1 MKKSNVRSKN
11 NKTVN
16 YAPGMR
22 IVVRDAEWI
31 VRQADPSAD
40 GGYLIKCDGLSEL
53 VRGKEGLFL
62 TSIENDPQIGA
73 APIEIL
79 DPATTRLVE
88 DRSSNYRGTL
98 LYIESLLRQRVPTD
112 ENIHFGHQAA
122 MDPLPFQLD
131 PTLTALKQPQQRIL
145 IADTVGLGKTLEA
158 GILMSE
164 LMRRG
169 KGKRILVL
177 AVKSMLTQF
186 QKEMWNRFSIP
197 LTRLDSTGLQR
208 VRNKIPTNHNP
219 FHFFDKSIISIDTL
233 KQDIEYR
240 HYLEQA
246 YWDIIVI
253 DEAHN
258 VAERGSNSQRSRL
271 AKLLASRSDTLIMLS
286 ATPHDG
292 RPESFASLMN
302 MLDATAISNPKDY
315 KHEDFNDKG
324 LVVRRFK
331 KDVKDQIA
339 KEFPER
345 QIETIRS
352 NATAIEEDAYQ
363 ELLDANFGSLDKS
376 SEGGQNHSRLFR
388 VTLEKALFS
397 SPMACLSTV
406 NNRLNKLKNKDE
418 CEFYDDIN
426 TLKSLAQ
433 SLKRIDA
440 PHFSKYQ
447 RLLTLIQDKKS
458 GFGWKPNKKDDRI
471 VIFTESIPTLQFL
484 QQHLTTD
491 LDLKDG
497 QLAVLHGQMPDTD
510 IMDIVESFGKLESK
524 IRVLVC
530 SDVASEGIN
539 LHYQS
544 HKMIHFDIPW
554 SLMVFQQRNGRIDRY
569 GQSHQPQIRYMI
581 TESQNDKIR
590 GDSRI
595 LEVLIEKD
603 DQAQLNIGDPSE
615 FTGVYDQESE
625 EDQVAKVIS
634 ESTFD
639 GADLLAAMFD
649 TNVATEHNDNPLAFM
664 GEQQV
669 SHDDSEV
676 KTLPSLYSSNVEYA
690 KQVLELA
697 KRNGQSIEYNVTGN
711 NLLSITAP
719 KELKQRFNM
728 LPPEIYPENG
738 QFLLSENVAEMN
750 AAIEQSRGDQHA
762 WPKIHY
768 LWQLH
773 PVMQWLNDKVL
784 SHFGRHQA
792 PILRMPQHLSDNI
805 DVFLLSAVFPNRKS
819 HPLINDWTV
828 VTFENGEYKNL
839 QPFDDFL
846 LQHNLANIS
855 LSNPGTA
862 NGEARLQT
870 LLPKAID
877 KAALHFDKVRD
888 VAMEN
893 IDNKLYRQLDILENL
908 RAKHIQQLEIQ
919 FDDISLTRIA
929 NKKQSEQERVT
940 KLFDNYVDWIKDTM
954 TTEKQPYIQVIAVF
968 TGAQG

>member
-1 MKKSNVRSKN
+1 MNSKKT
-11 NKTVN
+11 NKDQHTN

-22 IVVRDAEWI
+22 IVIRDAEWI
-31 VRQADPSAD
+31 VRRADPSAD
-40 GGYLIKCDGLSEL
+40 GGYLIVCEGLSEL
-53 VRGKEGLFL
+53 VRGKEGRFL
-62 TSIENDPQIGA
+62 TTIENDPAIGA
-73 APIEIL
+73 KAIEIL
-79 DPATTRLVE
+79 DPATTKLVE

-112 ENIHFGHQAA
+112 EGIHFGHQAA

-131 PTLTALKQPQQRIL
+131 PTLIALKQPRQRIL

-292 RPESFASLMN
+292 KPESFASLMN
-302 MLDATAISNPKDY
+302 MLDETAISNPKEY

-352 NATAIEEDAYQ
+352 NATAIEEDTYR

-406 NNRLNKLKNKDE
+406 ENRLNKLKNKDDI
-418 CEFYDDIN
+418 EFAEDID
-426 TLKSLAQ
+426 TLASLAQ
-433 SLKRIDA
+433 SLKRVDA
-440 PHFSKYQ
+440 PNFSKYQ
-447 RLLTLIQDKKS
+447 RLLTLIQDKKL
-458 GFGWKPNKKDDRI
+458 GLGWKPNKKDDRI
-471 VIFTESIPTLQFL
+471 VIFTESIPTLRFL
-484 QQHLTTD
+484 DQHLTAD
-491 LDLKDG
+491 LNLKDG

-510 IMDIVESFGKLESK
+510 IMNIVESFGKLESK

-569 GQSHQPQIRYMI
+569 GQSNQPQIRYMI
-581 TESQNDKIR
+581 TQSQNDKIR

-625 EDQVAKVIS
+625 EDQVANVIA

-639 GADLLAAMFD
+639 GADILAAMFD
-649 TNVATEHNDNPLAFM
+649 TNVENEHDDNPLAFM
-664 GEQQV
+664 GNQ
-669 SHDDSEV
+669 
-676 KTLPSLYSSNVEYA
+676 
-690 KQVLELA
+690 
-697 KRNGQSIEYNVTGN
+697 
-711 NLLSITAP
+711 P
-719 KELKQRFNM
+719 KELLQRFSM
-728 LPPEIYPENG
+728 LPPEIKPEND
-738 QFLLSENVAEMN
+738 QFLLTENVAEMN
-750 AAIEQSRGDQHA
+750 KAIEESRGDQHA
-762 WPKIHY
+762 WPKIQY
-768 LWQLH
+768 LWPLH

-792 PILRMPQHLSDNI
+792 PILRMPQHLSANT

-828 VTFENGEYKNL
+828 ITFENGEYNNL

-846 LQHNLANIS
+846 QQHKLADIT
-855 LSNPGTA
+855 LSNPASA

-870 LLPKAID
+870 LLPKAIE
-877 KAALHFDKVRD
+877 KAAQHFSNVRD
-888 VAMEN
+888 VAMEK
-893 IDNKLYRQLDILENL
+893 IDDKLYQQLEILDKL
-908 RAKHIQQLEIQ
+908 KAKHIQQLEID
-919 FDDISLTRIA
+919 FEDVSITRIA
-929 NKKQSEQERVT
+929 NKKESEQERVT
-940 KLFDNYVDWIKDTM
+940 KLFDNYINWIKDTM
-954 TTEKQPYIQVIAVF
+954 TTEKQPYIQVVSVF
-968 TGAQG
+968 TGAQE

>member
-1 MKKSNVRSKN
+1 MKKNKQHT

-31 VRQADPSAD
+31 VRRADPSAD
-40 GGYLIKCDGLSEL
+40 GGYLIECEGLSEL
-53 VRGKEGLFL
+53 VRGKEGRFL
-62 TSIENDPQIGA
+62 TSIENDQAIGA
-73 APIEIL
+73 KAIEIL
-79 DPATTRLVE
+79 DPKTTKLVE

-112 ENIHFGHQAA
+112 ESIHFGHQAA

-131 PTLTALKQPQQRIL
+131 PTLTALKQPRQRIL

-240 HYLEQA
+240 HHIEQA

-271 AKLLASRSDTLIMLS
+271 AKLLAERSDSLIMLS

-292 RPESFASLMN
+292 KPESFASLMN
-302 MLDATAISNPKDY
+302 MLNATAISNPSDY
-315 KHEDFNDKG
+315 KHEDFNEKG

-345 QIETIRS
+345 EIDTIRS
-352 NATAIEEDAYQ
+352 KATPVEEDAYS

-376 SEGGQNHSRLFR
+376 SEGGRNHSKLFR

-406 NNRLNKLKNKDE
+406 EKRLTKLKNKDDAD
-418 CEFYDDIN
+418 FSDDID
-426 TLKSLAQ
+426 TLVSLTQ

-440 PHFSKYQ
+440 SNFSKYQ
-447 RLLTLIQDKKS
+447 RLLILIQDKKQ

-471 VIFTESIPTLQFL
+471 VIFTESIPTLNFL
-484 QQHLTTD
+484 QQHLNAD
-491 LDLKDG
+491 LDLKEG

-510 IMDIVESFGKLESK
+510 IMNIVESFGKSESK

-569 GQSHQPQIRYMI
+569 GQSHKPQIRYMI
-581 TESQNDKIR
+581 TESQNKKIR
-590 GDSRI
+590 GDSRV

-603 DQAQLNIGDPSE
+603 EQAQLNIGDPSE

-625 EDQVAKVIS
+625 ESQVAKII
-634 ESTFD
+634 EEDTFD
-639 GADLLAAMFD
+639 GADILAGLFD
-649 TNVATEHNDNPLAFM
+649 SNIEDASDDNPLAFM
-664 GEQQV
+664 GEAQV
-669 SHDDSEV
+669 SQDDSEV
-676 KTLPSLYSSNVEYA
+676 KTLPSLYKSNVEYA

-697 KRNGQSIEYNVTGN
+697 KRNGQNIEYSVNDK

-719 KELKQRFNM
+719 KELEQRFKM

-738 QFLLSENVAEMN
+738 LFLLSENITAMN
-750 AAIEQSRGDQHA
+750 SAIEASRGDQHA

-773 PVMQWLNDKVL
+773 PVMQWLSDKVL

-792 PILRMPQHLSDNI
+792 PILRMPQHLAKNI

-828 VTFENGEYKNL
+828 ISFENGEYKNL

-846 LQHNLANIS
+846 EEHKLANLS

-877 KAALHFDKVRD
+877 KAAQHFSNVRE
-888 VAMEN
+888 VAMEK
-893 IDNKLYRQLDILENL
+893 IDDKLIEQLEILEDLKN
-908 RAKHIQQLEIQ
+908 KHIQQLEIR
-919 FDDISLTRIA
+919 FDDLSLTRVV

-940 KLFDNYVDWIKDTM
+940 KLFENYETWIKETM
-954 TTEKQPYIQVIAVF
+954 TTEKQPYIQVISVF
-968 TGAQG
+968 TGAQE

>member
-31 VRQADPSAD
+31 VRRADPSAD
-40 GGYLIKCDGLSEL
+40 GGYLIECEGLSEL
-53 VRGKEGLFL
+53 VRGKEGRFL

-98 LYIESLLRQRVPTD
+98 LYIESLLRQRVPT
-112 ENIHFGHQAA
+112 EEGIHFGHQAA

-131 PTLTALKQPQQRIL
+131 PTLIALKQPRQRIL

-406 NNRLNKLKNKDE
+406 NNRLNKLKSKNDTD
-418 CEFYDDIN
+418 FVDDID

-440 PHFSKYQ
+440 PNFSKYQ

-639 GADLLAAMFD
+639 GADLLASMFD
-649 TNVATEHNDNPLAFM
+649 TNEATEHNDNPLAFM

-676 KTLPSLYSSNVEYA
+676 KTLPSIYSSNVEYA

-893 IDNKLYRQLDILENL
+893 IDNKLYKQLDILENL

>member
-1 MKKSNVRSKN
+1 MKTKIKN
-11 NKTVN
+11 KEQQTN
-16 YAPGMR
+16 YALGMR

-31 VRQADPSAD
+31 VRRADPSPD
-40 GGYLIKCDGLSEL
+40 GGYLIECEGLSEL
-53 VRGKEGLFL
+53 VRGKEGRFL

-73 APIEIL
+73 KPIEIL
-79 DPATTRLVE
+79 DPATTKLVE

-112 ENIHFGHQAA
+112 ENIYFGHQAA

-131 PTLTALKQPQQRIL
+131 PTLIALKQPRQRIL

-197 LTRLDSTGLQR
+197 LTRLDSAGLQR

-292 RPESFASLMN
+292 KPESFASLMN
-302 MLDATAISNPKDY
+302 MLDATAISNPKEY
-315 KHEDFNDKG
+315 KHEDFNNKG

-345 QIETIRS
+345 QIETVRS
-352 NATAIEEDAYQ
+352 IATALEEDTYR
-363 ELLDANFGSLDKS
+363 ELLSADFGSLDKS
-376 SEGGQNHSRLFR
+376 SDGGRNHSILFR

-397 SPMACLSTV
+397 SPIACLSTV
-406 NNRLNKLKNKDE
+406 ENRLNKLIKKEDDD
-418 CEFYDDIN
+418 FADDIA
-426 TLKSLAQ
+426 TMKSLAQ

-440 PHFSKYQ
+440 PNFSKYQ
-447 RLLTLIQDKKS
+447 RLLTLIQDKKQ

-484 QQHLTTD
+484 QQNLTTD
-491 LDLKDG
+491 LNLKEG
-497 QLAVLHGQMPDTD
+497 QLVVLHGQMPDTD
-510 IMDIVESFGKLESK
+510 IMNIVESFGKLESK
-524 IRVLVC
+524 IRILVC

-569 GQSHQPQIRYMI
+569 GQSNKPQIRYMI

-603 DQAQLNIGDPSE
+603 EQAQLNIGDPSE
-615 FTGVYDQESE
+615 FTGVYDREGE
-625 EDQVAKVIS
+625 EDQVANVMA

-639 GADLLAAMFD
+639 GADILAAMFD
-649 TNVATEHNDNPLAFM
+649 TNIAAEQTDNPLAFLDIP
-664 GEQQV
+664 QV
-669 SHDDSEV
+669 SQDESEV

-697 KRNGQSIEYNVTGN
+697 KRNGQSIEYNVSSK

-719 KELKQRFNM
+719 EELKQRFKM

-738 QFLLSENVAEMN
+738 LFLLSENVAEMN
-750 AAIEQSRGDQHA
+750 TAIEQSRGDQHA

-792 PILRMPQHLSDNI
+792 PILRMPHHL
-805 DVFLLSAVFPNRKS
+805 P
-819 HPLINDWTV
+819 
-828 VTFENGEYKNL
+828 
-839 QPFDDFL
+839 
-846 LQHNLANIS
+846 
-855 LSNPGTA
+855 
-862 NGEARLQT
+862 
-870 LLPKAID
+870 
-877 KAALHFDKVRD
+877 
-888 VAMEN
+888 
-893 IDNKLYRQLDILENL
+893 
-908 RAKHIQQLEIQ
+908 AKK
-919 FDDISLTRIA
+919 F
-929 NKKQSEQERVT
+929 
-940 KLFDNYVDWIKDTM
+940 Y
-954 TTEKQPYIQVIAVF
+954 
-968 TGAQG
+968 

>member
-1 MKKSNVRSKN
+1 MNSNKI
-11 NKTVN
+11 NKDQHTN

-22 IVVRDAEWI
+22 IVIRDAEWI
-31 VRQADPSAD
+31 VRRADPSAD
-40 GGYLIKCDGLSEL
+40 GGYLIVCEGLSEL
-53 VRGKEGLFL
+53 VRGKEGRFL
-62 TSIENDPQIGA
+62 TTIENDPAIGA
-73 APIEIL
+73 KAIEIL
-79 DPATTRLVE
+79 DPATTKLVE

-131 PTLTALKQPQQRIL
+131 PTLTALKQPRQRIL

-197 LTRLDSTGLQR
+197 LTRLDSNGIQR

-240 HYLEQA
+240 HHLEQA

-271 AKLLASRSDTLIMLS
+271 AKLLAKQSDTLIMLS

-292 RPESFASLMN
+292 KPESFASLMN
-302 MLDATAISNPKDY
+302 MLDETAISNTSDY
-315 KHEDFNDKG
+315 KHEDFNEKG

-345 QIETIRS
+345 QIDTIRS
-352 NATAIEEDAYQ
+352 NATAVEEAAYR
-363 ELLDANFGSLDKS
+363 ELVDANFGSLDKS
-376 SEGGQNHSRLFR
+376 SEGGKNHSRLFR

-406 NNRLNKLKNKDE
+406 ENRLNKLIKKQGG
-418 CEFYDDIN
+418 EFLDDID
-426 TLKSLAQ
+426 TLKSLVQ

-440 PHFSKYQ
+440 PNFSKYQ
-447 RLLTLIQDKKS
+447 RLLTLIQDKKL

-471 VIFTESIPTLQFL
+471 VIFTESIPTLRFL
-484 QQHLTTD
+484 EQHLNAD
-491 LDLKDG
+491 LNLKDG

-510 IMDIVESFGKLESK
+510 IMSIVESFGKLESK

-569 GQSHQPQIRYMI
+569 GQSNQPQIRYMI
-581 TESQNDKIR
+581 TQSQNDKIR

-625 EDQVAKVIS
+625 EDQVANVIA

-639 GADLLAAMFD
+639 GADILAAMFD
-649 TNVATEHNDNPLAFM
+649 TNVENEHDDNPFAFM
-664 GEQQV
+664 GNQQV
-669 SHDDSEV
+669 SQDESDV

-697 KRNGQSIEYNVTGN
+697 KRNGQNIEYNVSDK

-719 KELKQRFNM
+719 KELQQRFSM
-728 LPPEIYPENG
+728 LPPEIKPEND
-738 QFLLSENVAEMN
+738 QFLLTENVAEMN
-750 AAIEQSRGDQHA
+750 KAIEESRGDQHA
-762 WPKIHY
+762 WPKIQY

-792 PILRMPQHLSDNI
+792 PILRMPQHLSPNT

-828 VTFENGEYKNL
+828 ITFENGEYKNL

-846 LQHNLANIS
+846 QQHNLADIT
-855 LSNPGTA
+855 LSNPATA

-870 LLPKAID
+870 LLPKAIE
-877 KAALHFDKVRD
+877 KAAQHFTHVRD
-888 VAMEN
+888 VAMEK
-893 IDNKLYRQLDILENL
+893 IDDKLYQQLEILDKL
-908 RAKHIQQLEIQ
+908 KAKHIQQLEMQ
-919 FDDISLTRIA
+919 FEDTTITRVA

-940 KLFDNYVDWIKDTM
+940 KLFDNYVNWIKETM
-954 TTEKQPYIQVIAVF
+954 TTEKQPYIQVVSVF
-968 TGAQG
+968 TGAQE

>member
-1 MKKSNVRSKN
+1 MSQKN
-11 NKTVN
+11 KEQTN

-31 VRQADPSAD
+31 VRRADPSGAD
-40 GGYLIKCDGLSEL
+40 GGYLIECEGLSEL
-53 VRGKEGLFL
+53 VRGKEGRFL

-79 DPATTRLVE
+79 DPATTKLVE

-112 ENIHFGHQAA
+112 EGIHFGHQAA

-131 PTLTALKQPQQRIL
+131 PTLIALKQPRQRIL

-292 RPESFASLMN
+292 KPESFASLMN
-302 MLDATAISNPKDY
+302 MLDATAISNPKEY

-331 KDVKDQIA
+331 KDVKDQIS

-352 NATAIEEDAYQ
+352 NATAVEEDAYR

-406 NNRLNKLKNKDE
+406 ENRLNKLKNKDDS
-418 CEFYDDIN
+418 EFADDID
-426 TLKSLAQ
+426 TLASLAQ

-440 PHFSKYQ
+440 PNFSKYQ
-447 RLLTLIQDKKS
+447 RLLTLIADKKQ

-471 VIFTESIPTLQFL
+471 VIFTESIPTLRFL
-484 QQHLTTD
+484 EQHLNAD
-491 LDLKDG
+491 LNLKDG

-510 IMDIVESFGKLESK
+510 IMNIVESFGKLESK

-569 GQSHQPQIRYMI
+569 GQSNQPQIRYMI
-581 TESQNDKIR
+581 TQSQNDKIR

-625 EDQVAKVIS
+625 EDQIANVIA

-639 GADLLAAMFD
+639 GADILAAMFD
-649 TNVATEHNDNPLAFM
+649 TNVENEHDDNPLAFM
-664 GEQQV
+664 GNQQV
-669 SHDDSEV
+669 SQDESDV

-697 KRNGQSIEYNVTGN
+697 KRNGQNIEYNVSDK

-719 KELKQRFNM
+719 KELQQRFSM
-728 LPPEIYPENG
+728 LPPEIKPEND
-738 QFLLSENVAEMN
+738 QFLLTENVAEMN
-750 AAIEQSRGDQHA
+750 KAIEESRGDQHA
-762 WPKIHY
+762 WPKIQY

-792 PILRMPQHLSDNI
+792 PILRMPQHLLPNT

-828 VTFENGEYKNL
+828 ITFENGEYKNL

-846 LQHNLANIS
+846 QQHNLANIS
-855 LSNPGTA
+855 LSNPGSA

-870 LLPKAID
+870 LLPKAIE
-877 KAALHFDKVRD
+877 KAAQHFTHVRD
-888 VAMEN
+888 VAMEK
-893 IDNKLYRQLDILENL
+893 IDDKLYQQLEILDKL
-908 RAKHIQQLEIQ
+908 KAKHIQQLEMQ
-919 FDDISLTRIA
+919 FEDTTITRIA

-940 KLFDNYVDWIKDTM
+940 KLFDNYVEWIKDTM
-954 TTEKQPYIQVIAVF
+954 TTEKQPYIQVVSVF
-968 TGAQG
+968 TGAEE

>member
-1 MKKSNVRSKN
+1 MNAKTKN
-11 NKTVN
+11 KEQYTN

-31 VRQADPSAD
+31 VRRADQSAD
-40 GGYLIKCDGLSEL
+40 GGYLIECEGLSEL
-53 VRGKEGLFL
+53 VRGKEGRFL
-62 TSIENDPQIGA
+62 TKIENDPAIGA
-73 APIEIL
+73 SQIEIL
-79 DPATTRLVE
+79 DPATTKLVE

-98 LYIESLLRQRVPTD
+98 LYIESLLQKRVPTD

-131 PTLTALKQPQQRIL
+131 PTLTALKQPRQRIL

-240 HYLEQA
+240 HHLEQA
-246 YWDIIVI
+246 HWDIIVI

-271 AKLLASRSDTLIMLS
+271 AKLLANQSDTLIMLS

-292 RPESFASLMN
+292 KPESFASLMN
-302 MLDATAISNPKDY
+302 MLDATAISNPSDY
-315 KHEDFNDKG
+315 KHEDFNEKG

-352 NATAIEEDAYQ
+352 NATAVEEDAYR
-363 ELLDANFGSLDKS
+363 ELLNANFGSLDKS
-376 SEGGQNHSRLFR
+376 SEGGKNHSRLFR
-388 VTLEKALFS
+388 VTLEKALLS

-406 NNRLNKLKNKDE
+406 ENRLNKLIKKEDE
-418 CEFYDDIN
+418 EFADDID
-426 TLKSLAQ
+426 TLSSLVQ

-440 PHFSKYQ
+440 PNFSKYQ
-447 RLLTLIQDKKS
+447 RLLTLIADKKL

-471 VIFTESIPTLQFL
+471 VIFTESIPTLNFL
-484 QQHLTTD
+484 QEHLTSD
-491 LDLKDG
+491 LNLKNG

-510 IMDIVESFGKLESK
+510 IMNIVESFGKLESK
-524 IRVLVC
+524 TRVLVC

-569 GQSHQPQIRYMI
+569 GQSNKPQIRYMI
-581 TESQNDKIR
+581 TESQNEKIR

-603 DQAQLNIGDPSE
+603 EQAQLNIGDPSE

-625 EDQVAKVIS
+625 EDQVAKVI
-634 ESTFD
+634 EEDTFN
-639 GADLLAAMFD
+639 GADILADLFA
-649 TNVATEHNDNPLAFM
+649 TNIATEQNDNPLAFLDNP
-664 GEQQV
+664 EV
-669 SHDDSEV
+669 SQDESEV
-676 KTLPSLYSSNVEYA
+676 KTLPSLYKSNVEYA

-697 KRNGQSIEYNVTGN
+697 KRNGQSIEYNVN
-711 NLLSITAP
+711 DKNLLSITAP
-719 KELKQRFNM
+719 KELKQRFSM

-750 AAIEQSRGDQHA
+750 KAIEESRGDQHA

-792 PILRMPQHLSDNI
+792 PILRMPQHLPANS

-846 LQHNLANIS
+846 EQHELAKIS

-862 NGEARLQT
+862 NGEARLQAM
-870 LLPKAID
+870 LPSAIKKAEQ
-877 KAALHFDKVRD
+877 HFSNVRD
-888 VAMEN
+888 VAMEK
-893 IDNKLYRQLDILENL
+893 IDDKLVHQLEILENL
-908 RAKHIQQLEIQ
+908 KTKHIKQLELR
-919 FDDISLTRIA
+919 FDDITQTRAA
-929 NKKQSEQERVT
+929 NQKQTEQERVT
-940 KLFDNYVDWIKDTM
+940 KLFENYEAWIRETM
-954 TTEKQPYIQVIAVF
+954 TTEKQPYIQVISVF
-968 TGAQG
+968 TGAQE